1 MVRLC
6 FPTVRPVVLSPAE
19 VAALLL
25 RFGSSVVRAQIA
37 EATRRSHACATSRGH
52 SSEESET
59 IASSTGRYSF
69 TQRCLAENA
78 SRRRDRH
85 EGDRP
90 ESAQSST
97 ATETLHEEPPKRDRR
112 VFIFDASWSDLPVF
126 GGRDAAREFRHGA
139 RLPHAVFFNVDACSD
154 RESPFPHMMP
164 GATEFAVYLTERAL
178 EARAREVHA
187 GSGVAGSSVADSVGE
202 EASEREREKRESGAE
217 FDDSDENAT
226 FFSKDRRNE
235 KLPSRPPEVDLERD
249 IFIVYDGVGVFS
261 SPRVYFMLKAFGCAN
276 VFLLD
281 GGIKR
286 WIAEGYPTERGPLSA
301 VGFGERET
309 FVSSARGTT
318 SHDTGPPD
326 LLIQSAPHAVEMVEA
341 AQNACNAAVD
351 LASRGDAEAAEA
363 LSEKAAAAAVAS
375 GVMRAAE
382 LPPVRLA
389 TSSVATYDAIV
400 SHSRGVHT
408 PDAGRDDEEVGARGQ
423 TPEAPEEG
431 ARSSGEKGVDFLLVD
446 ARVPGRFFG
455 TEPEPRGDVPSGH
468 IPGSLNLPFP
478 AVLETKQFDERS
490 DTGADCEPLS
500 PFASS
505 PTEKAFAWHTLKKG
519 EKLRE
524 ALQPVFTRVGGALL
538 KTQEHEESQRASR
551 DSRDSEETHTQ
562 VVVTCGSGMTACVL
576 YVALVEAGVDPRA
589 LAVYDGSWAEYA
601 TRRLLEHDGE
611 GIIPRLN
618 EQEASEWRTK
628 ILHARLSGNKEL

>member
-1 MVRLC
+1 MAPPSFL
-6 FPTVRPVVLSPAE
+6 TVLPVVLSPAE

-25 RFGSSVVRAQIA
+25 RFGSSAVRAQIA
-37 EATRRSHACATSRGH
+37 EATRRSHACATSRWNTA
-52 SSEESET
+52 EEIET
-59 IASSTGRYSF
+59 TASSTGRYSF
-69 TQRCLAENA
+69 IQQWLAEDA
-78 SRRRDRH
+78 GRRDRH

-97 ATETLHEEPPKRDRR
+97 GRETVHEEPPKRGRR
-112 VFIFDASWSDLPVF
+112 VLIFDASWTDLPVF
-126 GGRDAAREFRHGA
+126 GGRDAAREFSHGA

-164 GATEFAVYLTERAL
+164 GATEFAVYLAERAL

-187 GSGVAGSSVADSVGE
+187 DAGVAASIVAGSVGE
-202 EASEREREKRESGAE
+202 EASEREKEKRESGAE
-217 FDDSDENAT
+217 FDDSDDSAT
-226 FFSKDRRNE
+226 SFSKDRRDE
-235 KLPSRPPEVDLERD
+235 KLSSRPPEVDLERD
-249 IFIVYDGVGVFS
+249 IFVVYDGVGVFS
-261 SPRVYFMLKAFGCAN
+261 SPRLYFMLKAFGCAN

-286 WIAEGYPTERGPLSA
+286 WIAEGYPTEMGPLSA
-301 VGFGERET
+301 GGFGEGES

-318 SHDTGPPD
+318 SHDAGPPD
-326 LLIQSAPHAVEMVEA
+326 LLIQSATHAVEMVEA
-341 AQNACNAAVD
+341 AKSACKAAVD
-351 LASRGDAEAAEA
+351 LASRGDAEAAGA

-375 GVMRAAE
+375 GETRAAE
-382 LPPVRLA
+382 LPPVRLD
-389 TSSVATYDAIV
+389 TSSVATYDAV
-400 SHSRGVHT
+400 VRHSRGVHK
-408 PDAGRDDEEVGARGQ
+408 PDAGREDEEACARGP

-431 ARSSGEKGVDFLLVD
+431 PRSSGEKGVDFLLVD

-468 IPGSLNLPFP
+468 IPGSLSLPFP
-478 AVLETKQFDERS
+478 AVLETKQVDERR
-490 DTGADCEPLS
+490 DTGADCEPLSLS

-524 ALQPVFTRVGGALL
+524 ALQPIFTRVGGALL
-538 KTQEHEESQRASR
+538 KTEEHEESQRASR
-551 DSRDSEETHTQ
+551 DSEETRTE
-562 VVVTCGSGMTACVL
+562 VVVTCGSGMTACIL
-576 YVALVEAGVDPRA
+576 YVALVQAGVDPRA
-589 LAVYDGSWAEYA
+589 LAIYDGSWAEYA
-601 TRRLLEHDGE
+601 ERRLLEHGGE

-628 ILHARLSGNKEL
+628 ILHARLSGDKEL